1 MVSTVAQGL
10 HGDGA
15 QCDYFSWGPK
25 SLVVSLIGN
34 DSDSKIGSDIEG
46 SKNKVILLLIIDM
59 R

>member
-1 MVSTVAQGL
+1 MAC
-10 HGDGA
+10 GDGA
-15 QCDYFSWGPK
+15 QCDYFSWGPN

-34 DSDSKIGSDIEG
+34 DTDSKIGSDIEG